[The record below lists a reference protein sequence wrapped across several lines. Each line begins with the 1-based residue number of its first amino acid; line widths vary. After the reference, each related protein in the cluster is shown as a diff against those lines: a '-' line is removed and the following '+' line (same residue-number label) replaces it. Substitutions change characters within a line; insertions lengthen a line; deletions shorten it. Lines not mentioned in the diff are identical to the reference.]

1 MNIGI
6 YEQIINKLF
15 EEKIASID
23 QAHFFIGERSINK
36 NEVVKLL
43 SLYLTSIFEQV
54 LSSVVEPSE
63 DYEIEDETDNLEE
76 ALRERH
82 VHRVESGVC
91 SFINTEH
98 YVEILSN
105 LERMGDH
112 LKNVLD
118 SIVTVE
124 YCKNDEFHH

>member
-1 MNIGI
+1 MFTTV
-6 YEQIINKLF
+6 ETMV
-15 EEKIASID
+15 
-23 QAHFFIGERSINK
+23 K
-36 NEVVKLL
+36 NTVLAVKNWDS
-43 SLYLTSIFEQV
+43 SLALETIP
-54 LSSVVEPSE
+54 L
-63 DYEIEDETDNLEE
+63 EDETDNLEE